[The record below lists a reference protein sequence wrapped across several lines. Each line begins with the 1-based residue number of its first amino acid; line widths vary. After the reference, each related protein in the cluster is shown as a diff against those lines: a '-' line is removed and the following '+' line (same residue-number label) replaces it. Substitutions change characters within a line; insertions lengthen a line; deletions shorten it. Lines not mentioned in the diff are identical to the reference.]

1 MKTSLIHSGNS
12 RGVRISKPL
21 IKQCGLED
29 EVEMV
34 VRDDG
39 ILIRAARAPRSGW
52 AQAFL
57 KMARAGDDA
66 LLDVQAVSNRW
77 DAKS

>member
-1 MKTSLIHSGNS
+1 MLIP
-12 RGVRISKPL
+12 KPL
-21 IKQCGLED
+21 IKQCGLAD

-39 ILIRAARAPRSGW
+39 ILIRAAQAPRAGW
-52 AQAFL
+52 AQAFA

-77 DAKS
+77 DAKSWQWI